1 MILTEYAARNG
12 FILHEI
18 YADDDYSG
26 LDSDRPAFNQMIRD
40 AKKGLFNTIIC
51 KTQSR
56 FTRDMEVVEKY
67 LHGLF
72 PLLGIRFIGV
82 VDHVDTNNRG
92 NKKARQINGLIN
104 EWYCEDL
111 SESIKSVYKSKM
123 QQGQFLGAFAP
134 YGYIKDPQDRHRLI
148 IDNEAAQVVKKI
160 FQLYLEGFGVQKI
173 RNKLYEEGIPTP
185 TVYKTDFQSLNYS
198 NPQLSN
204 FNQKYGFWASG
215 TIKRILTNET
225 YIGSIVQGKE
235 RKISYKSKKVS
246 TVPKNE
252 WYVVPDCHEPI
263 IAKEDFELVQKIMR
277 EKRREK
283 KNRQEEPF
291 LYSGKVFCKKCGSRM
306 TRVIGRKG
314 QSYIYCQVNSR
325 THGKECEHNSIKE
338 ETLTEIVEGKI
349 HSFIEACLKEPSAED
364 VLSNSL
370 GKQKTKVE
378 ELRKKR
384 KERVSLSERLESVK
398 KAVAMLYVDKAAG
411 KIAEEEYNLLKDT
424 LIQEIQTKEEK
435 RDKLDSEITSLENQ
449 SDNVENVMK
458 KIRQYAEFQGLTRE
472 ILAQFVDYIEIATVN
487 EIDKEAII
495 HWNI

>member
-1 MILTEYAARNG
+1 MDKAAIYCRLSKEDDEKIREGDESESIQNQKMILTEYAARNG

-185 TVYKTDFQSLNYS
+185 TVY
-198 NPQLSN
+198 
-204 FNQKYGFWASG
+204 
-215 TIKRILTNET
+215 
-225 YIGSIVQGKE
+225 
-235 RKISYKSKKVS
+235 
-246 TVPKNE
+246 
-252 WYVVPDCHEPI
+252 
-263 IAKEDFELVQKIMR
+263 
-277 EKRREK
+277 
-283 KNRQEEPF
+283 
-291 LYSGKVFCKKCGSRM
+291 
-306 TRVIGRKG
+306 
-314 QSYIYCQVNSR
+314 
-325 THGKECEHNSIKE
+325 
-338 ETLTEIVEGKI
+338 
-349 HSFIEACLKEPSAED
+349 
-364 VLSNSL
+364 
-370 GKQKTKVE
+370 
-378 ELRKKR
+378 
-384 KERVSLSERLESVK
+384 
-398 KAVAMLYVDKAAG
+398 
-411 KIAEEEYNLLKDT
+411 
-424 LIQEIQTKEEK
+424 
-435 RDKLDSEITSLENQ
+435 
-449 SDNVENVMK
+449 
-458 KIRQYAEFQGLTRE
+458 
-472 ILAQFVDYIEIATVN
+472 
-487 EIDKEAII
+487 
-495 HWNI
+495 